1 MLFNSSV
8 FVVFFLVVYA
18 LYLVSRRSC
27 RVQNYLL
34 VVASYIFY
42 GYWDPRFLILIFAST
57 VIDFFVGRTLDNSED
72 AGRRKALVITSVMAN
87 LAILGF
93 FKYFDFFTDSA
104 VDILA
109 LAGLH
114 ADRVTLDIVL
124 PVGISFYTFQT
135 MSYTIDIY
143 RKRLHHTSNF
153 VDFALFVSFFP
164 QLVAGPI
171 ERAVNL
177 LPQLTKPRHITV
189 DTVNTGLFLILWGY
203 FKKMVIADN
212 MAVIANTIFN
222 SYESYHGLDIAVGT
236 VAFAFQIYADF
247 SGYSDIARG
256 VSKLLGIDLMVNFK
270 LPYFALNPSDFW
282 LRWHVSLSTWLRD
295 YLYIPLGGNK
305 GTSFGTYRNLA
316 LTMLLGGLWHG
327 AAWNFV
333 IWGAF
338 HGTILVIYRLL
349 DRNPE
354 HTDPWGGE
362 FSRTR
367 VFGKMTLMLTLTMIG
382 WIIFRSQSVHQI
394 VYMLTNIGFEVG
406 NRATLVRGYE
416 LLFFAWPLIA
426 VQIAQYVTRD
436 LLVLTKL
443 NLWWRSLAY
452 GFLLT
457 WIAIFGVAESTEFIY
472 FQF

>member
-109 LAGLH
+109 LAGLQ

>member
-1 MLFNSSV
+1 
-8 FVVFFLVVYA
+8 
-18 LYLVSRRSC
+18 
-27 RVQNYLL
+27 
-34 VVASYIFY
+34 
-42 GYWDPRFLILIFAST
+42 
-57 VIDFFVGRTLDNSED
+57 
-72 AGRRKALVITSVMAN
+72 LVITSVMAN